1 MVGRHFKH
9 AAVGTFGDQG
19 VAVGQTLHTADEG
32 AVEAVAVHRGEEP
45 GFSGRVLPHDL
56 HGHGVDFQHAGIVAQ
71 GRLHAGRSTGVRHV
85 VAAPA
90 AVVEHEDVAAARQ
103 GVRNHVRMM
112 LPDDPADSFGLR
124 TVVVIRAK
132 LPSDFA
138 GGFGNDENN
147 VGFAAVHDDIV
158 GMETL
163 VARVIPFV
171 RAEHGHGVDVHPV
184 AHTFGLRGTVIG
196 VAGEGAPST
205 KITSPFGPRWRR
217 MHNGL
222 DLKVNIGDTIV
233 AAFDGKVRIVKY
245 ERRGY
250 GKYVVIRH
258 DNGLE
263 TVYGHLSKQLVEE
276 NQLVKAGE
284 VIGLGGN
291 TGRSTGSHLHFETRF
306 LGIAINPIYM
316 FDFPK
321 QDIVADTYTFR
332 KAKGVKRAGSHDTQV
347 ADGTIRYHKVK
358 SGDTLSRIAK
368 LRGVSVSTLCKL
380 NRIKPT
386 TTLRIGQVLRCS

>member
-1 MVGRHFKH
+1 MYFNCIIKTGL
-9 AAVGTFGDQG
+9 
-19 VAVGQTLHTADEG
+19 VAVAAMVSLSS
-32 AVEAVAVHRGEEP
+32 
-45 GFSGRVLPHDL
+45 FSQDL
-56 HGHGVDFQHAGIVAQ
+56 I
-71 GRLHAGRSTGVRHV
+71 
-85 VAAPA
+85 
-90 AVVEHEDVAAARQ
+90 ARQ
-103 GVRNHVRMM
+103 APIDKKLKTV
-112 LPDDPADSFGLR
+112 DSLALQKQ
-124 TVVVIRAK
+124 IRAEQSEYPA
-132 LPSDFA
+132 LSLYPNWNNQYVHAYGNAIIPDTYTIDLT
-138 GGFGNDENN
+138 GF
-147 VGFAAVHDDIV
+147 H
-158 GMETL
+158 MPT
-163 VARVIPFV
+163 
-171 RAEHGHGVDVHPV
+171 
-184 AHTFGLRGTVIG
+184 
-196 VAGEGAPST
+196 PST

-332 KAKGVKRAGSHDTQV
+332 RTQGSKRAGSHDTQV

>member
-1 MVGRHFKH
+1 MNFSIIKTGL
-9 AAVGTFGDQG
+9 
-19 VAVGQTLHTADEG
+19 VAVAAMVSLNS
-32 AVEAVAVHRGEEP
+32 
-45 GFSGRVLPHDL
+45 FSQDL
-56 HGHGVDFQHAGIVAQ
+56 I
-71 GRLHAGRSTGVRHV
+71 
-85 VAAPA
+85 
-90 AVVEHEDVAAARQ
+90 ARQ
-103 GVRNHVRMM
+103 APIDKKLKSV
-112 LPDDPADSFGLR
+112 DSLALQKQ
-124 TVVVIRAK
+124 IRAEQSEYPA
-132 LPSDFA
+132 LSLYPNWNNQYVHAYGNAIIPDTYTIDLT
-138 GGFGNDENN
+138 GF
-147 VGFAAVHDDIV
+147 H
-158 GMETL
+158 MPT
-163 VARVIPFV
+163 
-171 RAEHGHGVDVHPV
+171 
-184 AHTFGLRGTVIG
+184 
-196 VAGEGAPST
+196 PST

-332 KAKGVKRAGSHDTQV
+332 KTKGVKRAGSHDTQV

-358 SGDTLSRIAK
+358 SGETLSRIAK

>member
-1 MVGRHFKH
+1 MI
-9 AAVGTFGDQG
+9 AAVAM
-19 VAVGQTLHTADEG
+19 VSLNS
-32 AVEAVAVHRGEEP
+32 
-45 GFSGRVLPHDL
+45 FSQDL
-56 HGHGVDFQHAGIVAQ
+56 I
-71 GRLHAGRSTGVRHV
+71 
-85 VAAPA
+85 
-90 AVVEHEDVAAARQ
+90 ARQ
-103 GVRNHVRMM
+103 APIDKKLKTVDSLALQKQIRAEQAEY
-112 LPDDPADSFGLR
+112 PALSLYPNWSNQYVHAYGKD
-124 TVVVIRAK
+124 VVIPETYTID
-132 LPSDFA
+132 LT
-138 GGFGNDENN
+138 GF
-147 VGFAAVHDDIV
+147 H
-158 GMETL
+158 MPT
-163 VARVIPFV
+163 
-171 RAEHGHGVDVHPV
+171 
-184 AHTFGLRGTVIG
+184 
-196 VAGEGAPST
+196 PST
-205 KITSPFGPRWRR
+205 RITSPFGPRWRR

-306 LGIAINPIYM
+306 LGIAINPVYM

-332 KAKGVKRAGSHDTQV
+332 RSKGGASSKTGAHDVQL
-347 ADGTIRYHKVK
+347 ASDGAIRYHKVK

-368 LRGVSVSTLCKL
+368 LRGVSISTLCKL
-380 NRIKPT
+380 NRIT
-386 TTLRIGQVLRCS
+386 TKTILRPGQVLRCS

>member
-1 MVGRHFKH
+1 MNFSIIKTGL
-9 AAVGTFGDQG
+9 
-19 VAVGQTLHTADEG
+19 VAVAAMVSLSS
-32 AVEAVAVHRGEEP
+32 
-45 GFSGRVLPHDL
+45 FSQDL
-56 HGHGVDFQHAGIVAQ
+56 I
-71 GRLHAGRSTGVRHV
+71 
-85 VAAPA
+85 
-90 AVVEHEDVAAARQ
+90 ARQ
-103 GVRNHVRMM
+103 APIDKKLKSV
-112 LPDDPADSFGLR
+112 DSLALQKQ
-124 TVVVIRAK
+124 IRAEQSEYPA
-132 LPSDFA
+132 LSLYPNWNNQYVHAYGNAIIPDTYTIDLT
-138 GGFGNDENN
+138 GF
-147 VGFAAVHDDIV
+147 H
-158 GMETL
+158 MPT
-163 VARVIPFV
+163 
-171 RAEHGHGVDVHPV
+171 
-184 AHTFGLRGTVIG
+184 
-196 VAGEGAPST
+196 PST

-332 KAKGVKRAGSHDTQV
+332 KAKGVKRAGSHDPQV

>member
-1 MVGRHFKH
+1 MNFSYIIKTGL
-9 AAVGTFGDQG
+9 AAVAAM
-19 VAVGQTLHTADEG
+19 VSLSS
-32 AVEAVAVHRGEEP
+32 
-45 GFSGRVLPHDL
+45 FSQDL
-56 HGHGVDFQHAGIVAQ
+56 I
-71 GRLHAGRSTGVRHV
+71 
-85 VAAPA
+85 
-90 AVVEHEDVAAARQ
+90 ARQ
-103 GVRNHVRMM
+103 APIDKKLKAV
-112 LPDDPADSFGLR
+112 DSLALQKQ
-124 TVVVIRAK
+124 IRAEQSEYPALSLYPNWNNQYVHAYGK
-132 LPSDFA
+132 DAIIPETYNIDLT
-138 GGFGNDENN
+138 GFR
-147 VGFAAVHDDIV
+147 
-158 GMETL
+158 MPT
-163 VARVIPFV
+163 
-171 RAEHGHGVDVHPV
+171 
-184 AHTFGLRGTVIG
+184 
-196 VAGEGAPST
+196 PST

-222 DLKVNIGDTIV
+222 DLKVNVGDTIV

-263 TVYGHLSKQLVEE
+263 TVYGHLSKQLVDE

-284 VIGLGGN
+284 IIGLGGN

-306 LGIAINPIYM
+306 LGIAINPAYM

-321 QDIVADTYTFR
+321 QDIVADAYTFR
-332 KAKGVKRAGSHDTQV
+332 KLKGMERNRAGSHDGQMDD
-347 ADGTIRYHKVK
+347 DGAIRYHKVK

-368 LRGVSVSTLCKL
+368 IRGVSVSTLCKL

>member
-1 MVGRHFKH
+1 MNFNCIKTVMI
-9 AAVGTFGDQG
+9 AAVAM
-19 VAVGQTLHTADEG
+19 VSLNS
-32 AVEAVAVHRGEEP
+32 
-45 GFSGRVLPHDL
+45 FSQDL
-56 HGHGVDFQHAGIVAQ
+56 I
-71 GRLHAGRSTGVRHV
+71 
-85 VAAPA
+85 
-90 AVVEHEDVAAARQ
+90 ARQ
-103 GVRNHVRMM
+103 APIDKKLKTV
-112 LPDDPADSFGLR
+112 DSLALQKQ
-124 TVVVIRAK
+124 IRAEQAEYPALSLYPNWSNQYVHAYGK
-132 LPSDFA
+132 DVIIPETYTIDLT
-138 GGFGNDENN
+138 GF
-147 VGFAAVHDDIV
+147 H
-158 GMETL
+158 MPT
-163 VARVIPFV
+163 
-171 RAEHGHGVDVHPV
+171 
-184 AHTFGLRGTVIG
+184 
-196 VAGEGAPST
+196 PST
-205 KITSPFGPRWRR
+205 RITSPFGPRWRR

-306 LGIAINPIYM
+306 LGIAINPVYM

-332 KAKGVKRAGSHDTQV
+332 RSKGGASSKAGAHDAQL
-347 ADGTIRYHKVK
+347 ASDGAIRYHKVK
-358 SGDTLSRIAK
+358 GGDTLSRIAK
-368 LRGVSVSTLCKL
+368 LRGVSISTLCKL
-380 NRIKPT
+380 NRIT
-386 TTLRIGQVLRCS
+386 TKTILRPGQVLRCS

>member
-1 MVGRHFKH
+1 MNFNCIIKTGL
-9 AAVGTFGDQG
+9 
-19 VAVGQTLHTADEG
+19 VAVAAMVSLSS
-32 AVEAVAVHRGEEP
+32 
-45 GFSGRVLPHDL
+45 FSQDL
-56 HGHGVDFQHAGIVAQ
+56 I
-71 GRLHAGRSTGVRHV
+71 
-85 VAAPA
+85 
-90 AVVEHEDVAAARQ
+90 ARQ
-103 GVRNHVRMM
+103 APIDKKLKTV
-112 LPDDPADSFGLR
+112 DSLALQKQ
-124 TVVVIRAK
+124 IRAEQSEYPA
-132 LPSDFA
+132 LSLYPNWNNQYVHAYGNAIIPETYTIDLT
-138 GGFGNDENN
+138 GF
-147 VGFAAVHDDIV
+147 H
-158 GMETL
+158 MPT
-163 VARVIPFV
+163 
-171 RAEHGHGVDVHPV
+171 
-184 AHTFGLRGTVIG
+184 
-196 VAGEGAPST
+196 PST

-306 LGIAINPIYM
+306 LGIAINPALM

-321 QDIVADTYTFR
+321 QDIVADTYTF
-332 KAKGVKRAGSHDTQV
+332 KKTKGYQRAAGSHDTQL
-347 ADGTIRYHKVK
+347 ASDGTIRYHKVK

-368 LRGVSVSTLCKL
+368 LRGVSISTLCKL
-380 NRIKPT
+380 NRIT
-386 TTLRIGQVLRCS
+386 TKTILRPGQVLRCS

>member
-1 MVGRHFKH
+1 MNFNCIIKTGL
-9 AAVGTFGDQG
+9 
-19 VAVGQTLHTADEG
+19 VAVAAMVSLSS
-32 AVEAVAVHRGEEP
+32 
-45 GFSGRVLPHDL
+45 FSQDL
-56 HGHGVDFQHAGIVAQ
+56 I
-71 GRLHAGRSTGVRHV
+71 
-85 VAAPA
+85 
-90 AVVEHEDVAAARQ
+90 ARQ
-103 GVRNHVRMM
+103 APIDKKLKTV
-112 LPDDPADSFGLR
+112 DSLALQKQ
-124 TVVVIRAK
+124 IRAEQSEYPA
-132 LPSDFA
+132 LSLYPNWNNQYVHAYGNAIIPDTYTIDLT
-138 GGFGNDENN
+138 GF
-147 VGFAAVHDDIV
+147 H
-158 GMETL
+158 MPT
-163 VARVIPFV
+163 
-171 RAEHGHGVDVHPV
+171 
-184 AHTFGLRGTVIG
+184 
-196 VAGEGAPST
+196 PST

-332 KAKGVKRAGSHDTQV
+332 RTQGSKRAGSHDTQV
-347 ADGTIRYHKVK
+347 ADGTIRYNKVK

>member
-1 MVGRHFKH
+1 M
-9 AAVGTFGDQG
+9 
-19 VAVGQTLHTADEG
+19 
-32 AVEAVAVHRGEEP
+32 
-45 GFSGRVLPHDL
+45 
-56 HGHGVDFQHAGIVAQ
+56 I
-71 GRLHAGRSTGVRHV
+71 
-85 VAAPA
+85 
-90 AVVEHEDVAAARQ
+90 AAAAMISLNSFSQDLIARQ
-103 GVRNHVRMM
+103 APIDKKLKSV
-112 LPDDPADSFGLR
+112 DSLALQR
-124 TVVVIRAK
+124 QIRAEQSEYPALSLYPNWSNQYVHAYGK
-132 LPSDFA
+132 EVIIPESYTIDLT
-138 GGFGNDENN
+138 GF
-147 VGFAAVHDDIV
+147 H
-158 GMETL
+158 MPT
-163 VARVIPFV
+163 
-171 RAEHGHGVDVHPV
+171 
-184 AHTFGLRGTVIG
+184 
-196 VAGEGAPST
+196 PST
-205 KITSPFGPRWRR
+205 RITSPFGPRWRR

-233 AAFDGKVRIVKY
+233 SAFDGKVRIVKY

-263 TVYGHLSKQLVEE
+263 TIYGHLSKQLVEE

-284 VIGLGGN
+284 PIGLGGN

-332 KAKGVKRAGSHDTQV
+332 KTKGVKRAGSHDTQV

>member
-1 MVGRHFKH
+1 MNFNCIIKTGL
-9 AAVGTFGDQG
+9 
-19 VAVGQTLHTADEG
+19 VAVAAMVSLSS
-32 AVEAVAVHRGEEP
+32 
-45 GFSGRVLPHDL
+45 FSQDL
-56 HGHGVDFQHAGIVAQ
+56 I
-71 GRLHAGRSTGVRHV
+71 
-85 VAAPA
+85 
-90 AVVEHEDVAAARQ
+90 ARQ
-103 GVRNHVRMM
+103 APIDKKLKTV
-112 LPDDPADSFGLR
+112 DSLALQKQ
-124 TVVVIRAK
+124 IRAEQAEYPALSLYPNWSNQYVHAYGK
-132 LPSDFA
+132 DVIIPETYTIDLT
-138 GGFGNDENN
+138 GF
-147 VGFAAVHDDIV
+147 H
-158 GMETL
+158 MPT
-163 VARVIPFV
+163 
-171 RAEHGHGVDVHPV
+171 
-184 AHTFGLRGTVIG
+184 
-196 VAGEGAPST
+196 PST
-205 KITSPFGPRWRR
+205 RITSPFGPRWRR

-332 KAKGVKRAGSHDTQV
+332 RTQGSKRAGSHDTQV

>member
-1 MVGRHFKH
+1 MNFNCIIKTGL
-9 AAVGTFGDQG
+9 
-19 VAVGQTLHTADEG
+19 VAVATMVSLSS
-32 AVEAVAVHRGEEP
+32 
-45 GFSGRVLPHDL
+45 FSQDL
-56 HGHGVDFQHAGIVAQ
+56 I
-71 GRLHAGRSTGVRHV
+71 
-85 VAAPA
+85 
-90 AVVEHEDVAAARQ
+90 ARQ
-103 GVRNHVRMM
+103 APIDKKLKTV
-112 LPDDPADSFGLR
+112 DSLALQKQ
-124 TVVVIRAK
+124 IRAEQSEYPA
-132 LPSDFA
+132 LSLYPNWNNQYVHAYGNAIIPDTYTIDLT
-138 GGFGNDENN
+138 GF
-147 VGFAAVHDDIV
+147 H
-158 GMETL
+158 MPT
-163 VARVIPFV
+163 
-171 RAEHGHGVDVHPV
+171 
-184 AHTFGLRGTVIG
+184 
-196 VAGEGAPST
+196 PST
-205 KITSPFGPRWRR
+205 KITSHFGPRWRR

-332 KAKGVKRAGSHDTQV
+332 RTQGSSKRAGSHDTQV